1 MGYTYTDFAQL
12 RVPDENAGDDVPAD
26 LSFLAEQLDTG
37 LVLRAAS
44 AADRDSKFYDAPSGV
59 ICVVKNADDA
69 LTDPGKV
76 FGVYLKTSGAGTA
89 TWGTL
94 WEPPAALSL
103 VAITLNDAYT
113 TRGTPAYD
121 PGVFREAGG
130 IFAQC
135 SGAIVRADGTPIQS
149 SSVIGYLP
157 SGYLP
162 LRPANDFPVA
172 ITSSS
177 SYTTSEPKVS
187 LQADGTMTYYG
198 TPTNWVGFDSIRY
211 FLAQS

>member
-1 MGYTYTDFAQL
+1 MGYTYTDLAGL

-26 LSFLAEQLDTG
+26 LSFLAEQLDTAV
-37 LVLRAAS
+37 VLKAVSVAE
-44 AADRDSKFYDAPSGV
+44 RDSKFYDAPSGV
-59 ICVVKNADDA
+59 ICVIRDGGGV
-69 LTDPGKV
+69 V
-76 FGVYLKTSGAGTA
+76 SGVYIKTSGAGTA

-113 TRGTPAYD
+113 TRGTPTYD
-121 PGVFREAGG
+121 PGVYKEPGG
-130 IFAQC
+130 IFAQL
-135 SGAIVRADGTPIQS
+135 SGAIVRVDGTPIQS
-149 SSVIGYLP
+149 SSVVGYLP

-162 LRPANDFPVA
+162 LRPANDYAVA

-177 SYTTSEPKVS
+177 GYTTSEPKIS
-187 LQADGTMTYYG
+187 FAGDGTITYFG